1 MELLE
6 RTPQLA
12 TLSEALAESS
22 AGLGRVVLVSGESG
36 IGKTSLVEQFTS
48 VHRASVRVLWGVCDS
63 LFTPRPLGP
72 LHDMA
77 EQMQGEIPELLA
89 SDSNRARLFSTVLGE
104 FKRQPTIAVFEDVH
118 WADEATLDLLRY
130 LGRRIAQ
137 TSTLLVVTY
146 RDDELGTRHPLL
158 TVLGDIGNTPA
169 TRRVPLSPLSKNA
182 VRWMIQD
189 RKVDP
194 AALYL
199 QTGGNP
205 FYVAEVLAS
214 KSPGDPGVTPAGIP
228 ASIRDAVLA
237 RTARL
242 SLSGQAVL
250 EVAAT
255 IGMRVEPWLLE
266 QAAGSEAEAV
276 EESISAGI
284 LLPSGDALAFRH
296 ELTRQTILEVIS
308 PQRKPILHRL
318 VLDALKSSPL
328 ASKDLAR
335 LAHHAEASGDY
346 QSVLDY
352 APAAARQAAAAG
364 AHREAAAL
372 YALILRYS
380 ERLSPADHASTLQ
393 DYARECNVTAMQSEA
408 IAAQREAA
416 TVWEKLNQP
425 ARQAETLS
433 ALAIMLRN
441 HGENEAAEQTNQTAV
456 EMMQALPTSA
466 ELGIA
471 YRVQATLSLSRRDYR
486 AAIDWGERAIEMSDA
501 FDDQNNLAMAH
512 VSVGSAWLF
521 IDYERGKEYLDRR
534 LQVAR
539 ESGQERHIA
548 NLYAYITSSS
558 VELYR
563 FQEAERYLEEG
574 IAFTSERGLEI
585 FTRYMLAFQELM
597 YIYLGRWDEA
607 GDVSA
612 RLLKAPTNP
621 VISAITALTAAGR
634 LRSRIGDPGGEAV
647 LAEALRMAEQTGTLQ
662 YLGFVRTARAEA
674 AWLAGDR
681 DRTLEEAH
689 AAYELA
695 VSKRHPWFA
704 GELAYWRWKAGEAVQ
719 LAEWMARPYALQ
731 IEGEWRK
738 AATEWAQ
745 MRCPYEQAR
754 ALSEGDIEA
763 QAAALNIFE
772 RLGANPAADETR
784 QTLRSSGETVV
795 PRLPRSSTLQNPFR
809 LTDRQL
815 ETLVLLINGLSNA
828 QIAAR
833 LHISTKTA
841 GHHVSAILTK
851 LEVDS
856 REAAADLARQHSHF
870 KK

>member
-1 MELLE
+1 MKLLE
-6 RTPQLA
+6 RKPQLD
-12 TLSEALAESS
+12 ALNAALVESS
-22 AGLGRVVLVSGESG
+22 AGSGRVALVSGESG

-48 VHRASVRVLWGVCDS
+48 AHKNALRVLWGVCDS

-77 EQMQGEIPELLA
+77 EQMQVEISELLD
-89 SDSNRARLFSTVLGE
+89 SDANRARLFSTVLVE
-104 FKRQPTIAVFEDVH
+104 FKRKPTIAVFEDVH

-137 TSTLLVVTY
+137 TSTLLVMTY

-169 TRRVPLSPLSKNA
+169 TRRVPLSRLSKDA
-182 VRWMIQD
+182 VRWLLQD
-189 RKVDP
+189 HKVDL
-194 AALYL
+194 AALYR
-199 QTGGNP
+199 QTAGNP
-205 FYVAEVLAS
+205 FYVTEVLAS
-214 KSPGDPGVTPAGIP
+214 KSSGDPGGTSAGIP

-266 QAAGSEAEAV
+266 QTAGSEVEAV
-276 EESISAGI
+276 DESIRAGI

-296 ELTRQTILEVIS
+296 DLTRQTILEVIS

-318 VLDALKSSPL
+318 VLDALKSSSI
-328 ASKDLAR
+328 ADKDLAR

-372 YALILRYS
+372 YNLILRFS
-380 ERLSPADHASTLQ
+380 AHLSLADHASTLQ

-416 TVWEKLNQP
+416 VVWEQLDQP

-433 ALAIMLRN
+433 VLAIMLRN
-441 HGENEAAEQTNQTAV
+441 HGENEAAERANQTAV
-456 EMMQALPTSA
+456 DMMEALLPSP

-471 YRVQATLSLSRRDYR
+471 YRVQATLNLSRRDYH
-486 AAIDWGERAIEMSDA
+486 AAIAWGEKALKLSAA
-501 FDDQNNLAMAH
+501 FDDQNNLVMAH
-512 VSVGSAWLF
+512 VAIGAAWLF

-534 LQVAR
+534 LQSAL

-563 FQEAERYLEEG
+563 FREVERYLEEG
-574 IAFTSERGLEI
+574 IAFTSERGLDI

-607 GDVSA
+607 AEVSA
-612 RLLKAPTNP
+612 RLLQNQTHP
-621 VISAITALTAAGR
+621 VISGITALAAAGR
-634 LRSRIGDPGGEAV
+634 LRSRLGDPGAAAV
-647 LAEALRMAEQTGTLQ
+647 LDEALRMAEQTGTLQ

-674 AWLAGDR
+674 AWLRGDR
-681 DRTLEEAH
+681 IGALAEAR

-695 VSKRHPWFA
+695 NSKRHPWFA
-704 GELAYWRWKAGEAVQ
+704 GELAYWQWKAGEVVSQ
-719 LAEWMARPYALQ
+719 LDWLARPYALQ
-731 IEGEWRK
+731 IKGDWHQAAEEWER
-738 AATEWAQ
+738 

-754 ALSEGDIEA
+754 ALAEGNIEA
-763 QAAALNIFE
+763 QTAALKIFE
-772 RLGANPAADETR
+772 RLGAIPAADETR
-784 QTLRSSGETVV
+784 QILRSSGALSV
-795 PRLPRSSTLQNPFR
+795 PRLPRSSTLQNPFG

-815 ETLVLLINGLSNA
+815 ETLALLVEGLSNA

-833 LHISTKTA
+833 LHISPKTA
-841 GHHVSAILTK
+841 GHHVSAILAA
-851 LEVDS
+851 LEVNS
-856 REAAADLARQHSHF
+856 RDAAAELARQHPHF
-870 KK
+870 NK